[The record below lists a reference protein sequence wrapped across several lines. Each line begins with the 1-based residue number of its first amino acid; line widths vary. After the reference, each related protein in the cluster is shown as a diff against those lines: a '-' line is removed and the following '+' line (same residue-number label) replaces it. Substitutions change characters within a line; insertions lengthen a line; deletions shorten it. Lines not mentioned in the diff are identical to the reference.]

1 MHCNLV
7 ACQRKAHARLVAF
20 KKTLYGCK
28 MRTSSNIAPNQKF
41 VRHIIKH
48 YLKYD
53 KENPFI
59 FISAMLAFLGIAA
72 GVMVLM
78 IAMGIMNGTQKE
90 FTKKLFVMNYP
101 LTILPLEENAVN
113 DALIT
118 SLGKKFPHL
127 QFSPYYTTQVIT
139 KNEGA
144 VQGSLVYGVDFDKEA
159 QINSIFKDAK
169 GDETSIFRV
178 VIGEGLSFEMNAPK
192 GEKVTLYFSEQQA
205 IGFGTMPLQK
215 RFIIDGVFKSG
226 LKAYDKAIMYTSLE
240 AFEKLLE
247 RKHGSYDGV
256 HIYTENPLDEIASIK
271 STLPEMVV
279 IEGWWQQN
287 GNFFAAM
294 EMEKKALFL
303 VLLLIILVA
312 SLNIISSLLMTVMSR
327 RREIALMRTL
337 GATKMEIKSI
347 FFRLG
352 LIIGSMGIVAGTL
365 LGGLG
370 IWILTAFDIISMPA
384 DVYGTSKLP
393 VDLTLHDFGFI
404 ILGTSIIILLSA
416 LYPAKK
422 ASQTDPLTVLRNE

>member
-1 MHCNLV
+1 MQTIPSPN
-7 ACQRKAHARLVAF
+7 
-20 KKTLYGCK
+20 KKF
-28 MRTSSNIAPNQKF
+28 I
-41 VRHIIKH
+41 RHIIKH

-78 IAMGIMNGTQKE
+78 IAMGIMNGTQKSFSE
-90 FTKKLFVMNYP
+90 KLFVMNYP
-101 LTILPLEENAVN
+101 LTVLPLAENSVN

-118 SLGKKFPHL
+118 KLSSKFPHL
-127 QFSPYYTTQVIT
+127 KFSPYYTTQVIT

-144 VQGSLVYGVDFDKEA
+144 VQGSLLYGVDAQKEA
-159 QINSIFKDAK
+159 EINNIFNEAK
-169 GDETSIFRV
+169 GTGKSKFRV
-178 VIGEGLSFEMNAPK
+178 VMGEGLSFEMNTRL
-192 GEKVTLYFSEQQA
+192 GDKVTLYFSEQQA

-215 RFIIDGVFKSG
+215 RFVVDGIFKSG
-226 LKAYDKAIMYTSLE
+226 LKAYDKAIMYTTLE
-240 AFEKLLE
+240 AFEKLLKRE
-247 RKHGSYDGV
+247 HGNYDGL
-256 HIYTENPLDEIASIK
+256 HIYSKNPMDDIEAIK
-271 STLPEMVV
+271 KELPEMVV

-337 GATKMEIKSI
+337 GATKTEIKSI

-352 LIIGSMGIVAGTL
+352 LIIGSSGIVAGTI
-365 LGGLG
+365 LGAFG
-370 IWILTAFDIISMPA
+370 IWILKTFDLISMPE
-384 DVYGTSKLP
+384 DVYGTTKLP
-393 VDLTLHDFGFI
+393 VDLTMGDFGLI
-404 ILGTSIIILLSA
+404 IIGTSIIILLSS

>member
-1 MHCNLV
+1 M
-7 ACQRKAHARLVAF
+7 KAIP
-20 KKTLYGCK
+20 
-28 MRTSSNIAPNQKF
+28 SSNEKF
-41 VRHIIKH
+41 IRHIINH

-59 FISAMLAFLGIAA
+59 FISAILAFLGIAT

-78 IAMGIMNGTQKE
+78 LSMGIMNGTQKE

-101 LTILPLEENAVN
+101 LTVLPLEEEAIN
-113 DALIT
+113 DKLIET
-118 SLGKKFPHL
+118 LKNKFPKL

-139 KNEGA
+139 RNDGA
-144 VQGSLVYGVDFDKEA
+144 VQGSLLYGVDYIKESK
-159 QINSIFKDAK
+159 INDIFKKAK
-169 GDETSIFRV
+169 GDSLSKFRV
-178 VIGEGLSFEMNAPK
+178 VMGEGLSFEMNAPT

-205 IGFGTMPLQK
+205 VGFGTMPLQK

-226 LKAYDKAIMYTSLE
+226 LKSYDKAIMYTSLE
-240 AFEKLLE
+240 AFHKLLK
-247 RKHGSYDGV
+247 RTPSTYDGL
-256 HIYTENPLDEIASIK
+256 HIYTENPVDEIDAIRAI
-271 STLPEMVV
+271 LPQNVV
-279 IEGWWQQN
+279 CEGWWQQN

-327 RREIALMRTL
+327 RSEIALMRTL
-337 GATKMEIKSI
+337 GATKKEIKSI
-347 FFRLG
+347 FFKLG
-352 LIIGSMGIVAGTL
+352 LIIGSAGILAGTL
-365 LGGLG
+365 LGILG
-370 IWILTAFDIISMPA
+370 IWLLKTFDIISMPA

-393 VDLTLHDFGFI
+393 VDLTMTDFSLI
-404 ILGTSIIILLSA
+404 IIGTSIIILLSA

>member
-1 MHCNLV
+1 MKHKSLTSPN
-7 ACQRKAHARLVAF
+7 
-20 KKTLYGCK
+20 KKF
-28 MRTSSNIAPNQKF
+28 I
-41 VRHIIKH
+41 RHIIKH

-59 FISAMLAFLGIAA
+59 FISGMLAFLGIAA

-90 FTKKLFVMNYP
+90 FSKKLFVMNYP
-101 LTILPLEENAVN
+101 LTILPIEEDSVN
-113 DALIT
+113 DALIA
-118 SLGKKFPHL
+118 SLSKQFPQL

-139 KNEGA
+139 KNDGA
-144 VQGSLVYGVDFDKEA
+144 VQGSLLYGVDYHKEGE
-159 QINSIFKDAK
+159 INEIFKKAK
-169 GDETSIFRV
+169 GDEKSKFRV
-178 VIGEGLSFEMNAPK
+178 VMGEGLSFEMNVLK
-192 GEKVTLYFSEQQA
+192 KDKVTLYFSEQQA

-240 AFEKLLE
+240 AFEKLLK
-247 RKHGSYDGV
+247 RKHGSYDGL
-256 HIYTENPLDEIASIK
+256 HIYTENPMDEIEKIRAV
-271 STLPEMVV
+271 LPEMTV

-327 RREIALMRTL
+327 RSEIALLRTL
-337 GATKMEIKSI
+337 GATKKEIRSI

-352 LIIGSMGIVAGTL
+352 LIIGSSGIVAGTL
-365 LGGLG
+365 LGTLG
-370 IWILTAFDIISMPA
+370 IWVLTTFDIISMPA

-393 VDLTLHDFGFI
+393 VDLSMNDFGFI
-404 ILGTSIIILLSA
+404 LLGTSIIILLSA

-422 ASQTDPLTVLRNE
+422 AAQTDPLTVLRNE

>member
-1 MHCNLV
+1 M
-7 ACQRKAHARLVAF
+7 KAISSPN
-20 KKTLYGCK
+20 KKF
-28 MRTSSNIAPNQKF
+28 I
-41 VRHIIKH
+41 RHIIKH

-101 LTILPLEENAVN
+101 LTVLPLEENAVN
-113 DALIT
+113 DDLIS
-118 SLGKKFPHL
+118 SLGAKFPYL
-127 QFSPYYTTQVIT
+127 KFSPYYTTQVIT

-144 VQGSLVYGVDFDKEA
+144 VQGSLVYGVDFDKESE
-159 QINSIFKDAK
+159 INTIFKEAR
-169 GDETSIFRV
+169 GSETSKFRV

-215 RFIIDGVFKSG
+215 RFVIDGVFKSG

-247 RKHGSYDGV
+247 RTHGSYDGL
-256 HIYTENPLDEIASIK
+256 HIYTENPLDEIEDIK
-271 STLPEMVV
+271 KALPDSVV

-337 GATKMEIKSI
+337 GATKREIKSI
-347 FFRLG
+347 FFQLG
-352 LIIGSMGIVAGTL
+352 LIIGSAGIIAGTM

-370 IWILTAFDIISMPA
+370 IWILTTFDIISMPA

-393 VDLTLHDFGFI
+393 VDLTLHDFSLI
-404 ILGTSIIILLSA
+404 IMGTTLIILLSS

>member
-1 MHCNLV
+1 MSHTLPSPN
-7 ACQRKAHARLVAF
+7 
-20 KKTLYGCK
+20 KKF
-28 MRTSSNIAPNQKF
+28 I
-41 VRHIIKH
+41 RHIIKH

-78 IAMGIMNGTQKE
+78 IAMGIMNGTQKS
-90 FTKKLFVMNYP
+90 FTEKLFVMNYP
-101 LTILPLEENAVN
+101 LTILPLADDTVN
-113 DALIT
+113 DTLINKL
-118 SLGKKFPHL
+118 SNKFPHL
-127 QFSPYYTTQVIT
+127 KFSPYYTTQVIT
-139 KNEGA
+139 KNDGA
-144 VQGSLVYGVDFDKEA
+144 VQGSLLYGVDANKEGAINNIFDK
-159 QINSIFKDAK
+159 AK
-169 GDETSIFRV
+169 GSGNSKFRV
-178 VIGEGLSFEMNAPK
+178 VMGEGLSYEMNARIND
-192 GEKVTLYFSEQQA
+192 KVTLYFSEQQA

-215 RFIIDGVFKSG
+215 RFVVDGVFKSG
-226 LKAYDKAIMYTSLE
+226 LKAYDKAIMYTTLE
-240 AFEKLLE
+240 AFEKLLK
-247 RKHGSYDGV
+247 RKAGIYDGLHV
-256 HIYTENPLDEIASIK
+256 YTENPIDEIKAINAE
-271 STLPEMVV
+271 LPEMVV

-337 GATKMEIKSI
+337 GATKTEIKAI

-352 LIIGSMGIVAGTL
+352 LVIGSAGIIAGTL
-365 LGGLG
+365 LGALG
-370 IWILTAFDIISMPA
+370 IWILKTFDIISVPE
-384 DVYGTSKLP
+384 DVYGVSKLP
-393 VDLTLHDFGFI
+393 VELTMSDFSFI
-404 ILGTSIIILLSA
+404 IIGTSIIILLSS

>member
-1 MHCNLV
+1 MS
-7 ACQRKAHARLVAF
+7 
-20 KKTLYGCK
+20 KTISK
-28 MRTSSNIAPNQKF
+28 PNKTF

-78 IAMGIMNGTQKE
+78 IAMGIMNGTQQE

-101 LTILPLEENAVN
+101 LTILPIEENSVN
-113 DALIT
+113 DDLIKT
-118 SLGKKFPHL
+118 LKEKFPHFK
-127 QFSPYYTTQVIT
+127 FSPYYTTQVIT
-139 KNEGA
+139 KNEGS
-144 VQGSLVYGVDFDKEA
+144 VQGSLLYGVDYDKESK
-159 QINSIFKDAK
+159 INPIFEKAR
-169 GDETSIFRV
+169 GDSESKFRV
-178 VIGEGLSFEMNAPK
+178 ILGDALSFDMNAPK
-192 GEKVTLYFSEQQA
+192 GQKVTLYFSEQTA

-215 RFIIDGVFKSG
+215 RFIVDGVFDSG

-240 AFEKLLE
+240 AFEKLLKRE
-247 RKHGSYDGV
+247 HSFYDGL
-256 HIYTENPLDEIASIK
+256 HIYTKKPLNEIEELK
-271 STLPEMVV
+271 SLLPQTV
-279 IEGWWQQN
+279 IVEGWWQQN

-327 RREIALMRTL
+327 RSEIALMRTL
-337 GATKMEIKSI
+337 GATKTEIRSI

-352 LIIGSMGIVAGTL
+352 LIIGSAGIAAGTL

-370 IWILTAFDIISMPA
+370 IWILTTFDIISMPA

-393 VDLTLHDFGFI
+393 VDLTMSDFGLI
-404 ILGTSIIILLSA
+404 ILGTSIIILLSS

>member
-1 MHCNLV
+1 MKTIPSPN
-7 ACQRKAHARLVAF
+7 
-20 KKTLYGCK
+20 KKF
-28 MRTSSNIAPNQKF
+28 I
-41 VRHIIKH
+41 RHIIKH

-78 IAMGIMNGTQKE
+78 IAMGIMNGTQKS
-90 FTKKLFVMNYP
+90 FTEKLFVMNYP
-101 LTILPLEENAVN
+101 LTVLPLAEDSVN
-113 DALIT
+113 DALINKL
-118 SLGKKFPHL
+118 SKKFPHL

-139 KNEGA
+139 KNDGA
-144 VQGSLVYGVDFDKEA
+144 VQGSLLYGVDADKEGA
-159 QINSIFKDAK
+159 INNIFEKAK
-169 GDETSIFRV
+169 GTGKSKFRV
-178 VIGEGLSFEMNAPK
+178 VMGEGLSYEMNARI
-192 GEKVTLYFSEQQA
+192 GDKVTLYFSEQQA

-215 RFIIDGVFKSG
+215 RFTVDGIFKSG
-226 LKAYDKAIMYTSLE
+226 LKAYDKAIMYTTLE
-240 AFEKLLE
+240 SFEKLLK
-247 RKHGSYDGV
+247 RKAGSYDGL
-256 HIYTENPLDEIASIK
+256 HIYTEKPLDEIKAIK
-271 STLPEMVV
+271 AELPEMVV

-337 GATKMEIKSI
+337 GATKKEIKSI

-352 LIIGSMGIVAGTL
+352 LVIGSAGIVAGTI
-365 LGGLG
+365 LGSLG
-370 IWILTAFDIISMPA
+370 IWILKTFDIISVPE
-384 DVYGTSKLP
+384 DVYGVSKLP
-393 VDLTLHDFGFI
+393 VELMMSDFSFI
-404 ILGTSIIILLSA
+404 IVGTTIIIFLSA